1 MYFSIVNLIQ
11 KSILQCTRY
20 MVPPPKALP
29 VGHHA
34 TLKWRNSGFESNLCV
49 FYRLLLDCIDMHRVF
64 THFQPNFSPHLYIL
78 YGNSTCGAPKHA
90 IARHSCVHACLWC
103 AAMGQDSR
111 CDHLFHAQILHNGWY
126 VWNNSHLKVICADR
140 QSPDWSQL
148 GGRYMA
154 PHGALDGSKQ
164 RSAAVVRNVTW
175 FDILDMHW
183 LAACVSQI

>member
-78 YGNSTCGAPKHA
+78 YGNSTCGAPTA
-90 IARHSCVHACLWC
+90 WRALYGAPWRAWWIQTTLSCS
-103 AAMGQDSR
+103 GTR
-111 CDHLFHAQILHNGWY
+111 CDLVWY
-126 VWNNSHLKVICADR
+126 SGYALTGSLCESNIASMSRKWLENRWLSDVLYLDQNLQKPLK
-140 QSPDWSQL
+140 S
-148 GGRYMA
+148 
-154 PHGALDGSKQ
+154 
-164 RSAAVVRNVTW
+164 T
-175 FDILDMHW
+175 
-183 LAACVSQI
+183 